1 MRSRGCII
9 SVNYTE
15 RFSTLPVL
23 CAGADNAAQPTLVLS
38 TPPPLTLSNIA
49 ALLDLAVNL
58 AALCLC
64 RTSCLQQPL
73 LFNKLPLLQTV
84 QKAVTQSVVQ

>member
-38 TPPPLTLSNIA
+38 APPLSDIA

-73 LFNKLPLLQTV
+73 LFNKLPPLQTV
-84 QKAVTQSVVQ
+84 QKAVTQRVVQ